1 MLFMIY
7 ETQPRKVPKQV
18 GSVGKAPTNLVYLHP
33 YLSDFHW
40 KIIAQ
45 RVMNFGGDNCL
56 NLLVNISRKTFL
68 YYFITVFIL
77 YTNSWSQLKAGS
89 LIYSRL
95 FITRTDL

>member
-1 MLFMIY
+1 MQMLFMIY

-56 NLLVNISRKTFL
+56 NLLVNILRKTFL
-68 YYFITVFIL
+68 IIL
-77 YTNSWSQLKAGS
+77 FLLLSCPQIAGVS
-89 LIYSRL
+89 
-95 FITRTDL
+95 